1 MVNQSPEYL
10 FGQWLDNA
18 LTEDERS
25 AFEALCV
32 SDEDFAARVATA
44 TQLNVAAE
52 QFSAPPMPAWDKNAT
67 FIASDKP
74 KWWQWQGLPAVSM
87 AMSAAAMVMVL
98 SGFSVQVEDGRVTMG
113 FGQSVSSGP
122 TEAEVAALVA
132 DRINDYQQ
140 ANQAMFTQYV
150 NALQQQQQE
159 SSTQLAQYLLKSSR
173 QERREDFA
181 ELVQFINQQRDDDQ
195 RYYARQLTHLQREIN
210 AIDDGYTAVTE

>member
-32 SDEDFAARVATA
+32 SDADFAARVATA

-67 FIASDKP
+67 FIAPDKP

-87 AMSAAAMVMVL
+87 AMSAAAMVMVM
-98 SGFSVQVEDGRVTMG
+98 SGFSMQVEDGRVTMG
-113 FGQSVSSGP
+113 FGQSVPKGP

-132 DRINDYQQ
+132 DRINHYQQ

-210 AIDDGYTAVTE
+210 AMDDGYTAVTE

>member
-18 LTEDERS
+18 LTEQERS

-32 SDEDFAARVATA
+32 SDAEFAAQVATA

-52 QFSAPPMPAWDKNAT
+52 QFNAPPMPAWDKNAT
-67 FIASDKP
+67 FIAPDKP
-74 KWWQWQGLPAVSM
+74 KWWQWQGLPAISM

-113 FGQSVSSGP
+113 FSQTTPQGP
-122 TEAEVAALVA
+122 TEAEVAALVNE
-132 DRINDYQQ
+132 RINDYQQ

-150 NALQQQQQE
+150 NALQQQQQDN
-159 SSTQLAQYLLKSSR
+159 STQLAQYLLKSSR

-195 RYYARQLTHLQREIN
+195 RYYTRQLTQLQREIN
-210 AIDDGYTAVTE
+210 SIDDGYPTVTE

>member
-18 LTEDERS
+18 LTEDERN
-25 AFEALCV
+25 AFEDLCV
-32 SDEDFAARVATA
+32 SDADFAARVATA

-52 QFSAPPMPAWDKNAT
+52 QFCPPPMPAWDKNAT
-67 FIASDKP
+67 FIAPDKP

-98 SGFSVQVEDGRVTMG
+98 SGFSVQVQEGRVTLG
-113 FGQSVSSGP
+113 FAQSAPAGP
-122 TEAEVAALVA
+122 SEAEVAALVA

>member
-1 MVNQSPEYL
+1 MVNQTPEYL

-18 LTEDERS
+18 LTEDERRT
-25 AFEALCV
+25 FEALCV
-32 SDEDFAARVATA
+32 SDAEFAAQVATA

-52 QFSAPPMPAWDKNAT
+52 QFSAPPLPAWDKNAT
-67 FIASDKP
+67 FIAPDKP
-74 KWWQWQGLPAVSM
+74 KWWQWQGLPVVSM

-98 SGFSVQVEDGRVTMG
+98 SGFSVQVEDGRMTMG
-113 FGQSVSSGP
+113 FGQVQPKGP

-132 DRINDYQQ
+132 ERINDYQQ

-150 NALQQQQQE
+150 NALQQQQQD
-159 SSTQLAQYLLKSSR
+159 SSTQLAQYLLTSSR

-195 RYYARQLTHLQREIN
+195 RYYARQLTQLQREIN
-210 AIDDGYTAVTE
+210 AIDDGYPAVTE

>member
-10 FGQWLDNA
+10 FGQWLDDA

-25 AFEALCV
+25 TFEALCM
-32 SDEDFAARVATA
+32 SDADFAARVATA

-67 FIASDKP
+67 FIAPDKP

-98 SGFSVQVEDGRVTMG
+98 SGFSVQMEDGRVTMG
-113 FGQSVSSGP
+113 FGQNMPSGP
-122 TEAEVAALVA
+122 SEAEVAALVA

>member
-18 LTEDERS
+18 LTDDERS

-32 SDEDFAARVATA
+32 SDADFAARVATA

-67 FIASDKP
+67 CIAPDKP

-87 AMSAAAMVMVL
+87 AMSAAAMVMIL
-98 SGFSVQVEDGRVTMG
+98 SGFSVQMEDGRLTMG
-113 FGQSVSSGP
+113 FGQNMPSGP
-122 TEAEVAALVA
+122 SEAEVAALVA

>member
-10 FGQWLDNA
+10 FSQWLDNA

-25 AFEALCV
+25 AFEALCI
-32 SDEDFAARVATA
+32 SDAEFAARVATA

-52 QFSAPPMPAWDKNAT
+52 QFSASPMPAWDKNAT
-67 FIASDKP
+67 FIAPDKP
-74 KWWQWQGLPAVSM
+74 KWWQWQGLPAMSM

-98 SGFSVQVEDGRVTMG
+98 SGFSVQVEEGRVTMG
-113 FGQSVSSGP
+113 FAQSAPAGP

-132 DRINDYQQ
+132 ERINDYQQ
-140 ANQAMFTQYV
+140 ANQAMFSQYV
-150 NALQQQQQE
+150 NALQQQQQD
-159 SSTQLAQYLLKSSR
+159 SSAQLAQYLLKSSR

-195 RYYARQLTHLQREIN
+195 RYYTRQLTQLQREIN